1 MNGMADQHEEMVIIG
16 ASEAGAVFRPSDW
29 AERLCGVIAVFG
41 EDQRI
46 NYSPFLQPIFCQG
59 VRAVVIDLQLRD
71 LEPAAF
77 EFLMDFARDNELKVR
92 PGRCQPREAE
102 TDARSEVVAS
112 G

>member
-1 MNGMADQHEEMVIIG
+1 MADQPKEMVIIG
-16 ASEAGAVFRPSDW
+16 ASESGAVFRPSDW

-59 VRAVVIDLQLRD
+59 VRSVVIDLQLRD
-71 LEPAAF
+71 MEPAAF
-77 EFLMDFARDNELKVR
+77 AFLMDFARDNELKVR

-102 TDARSEVVAS
+102 PATSAPAVAS

>member
-1 MNGMADQHEEMVIIG
+1 MAAEEPREMVIIG
-16 ASEAGAVFRPSDW
+16 ASETGAVFRPSDW

-46 NYSPFLQPIFCQG
+46 NYSPFLQPILCQG
-59 VRAVVIDLQLRD
+59 IRAVVIDLQLRD

-77 EFLMDFARDNELKVR
+77 AFLMDFARDNELKVR
-92 PGRCQPREAE
+92 AGRCQPREGESQTRAQ
-102 TDARSEVVAS
+102 AVAS

>member
-1 MNGMADQHEEMVIIG
+1 MADQPKEMVIIG
-16 ASEAGAVFRPSDW
+16 ASEAGAIFRPSDW

-59 VRAVVIDLQLRD
+59 IRAVVIDTQLRE

-77 EFLMDFARDNELKVR
+77 EFLLGFARDNELKVR
-92 PGRCQPREAE
+92 PGRCEQRPEPTLE
-102 TDARSEVVAS
+102 KVALS
-112 G
+112 DG

>member
-1 MNGMADQHEEMVIIG
+1 MADEPKEMVIIG

-46 NYSPFLQPIFCQG
+46 NYSPFLQPIVCQG
-59 VRAVVIDLQLRD
+59 VRSVVIDLQLRE

-77 EFLMDFARDNELKVR
+77 EFLMSFARDNELKVR
-92 PGRCQPREAE
+92 PGRCQSRPEEVRAEAP
-102 TDARSEVVAS
+102 AAA
-112 G
+112 GG

>member
-1 MNGMADQHEEMVIIG
+1 MATDEPKEMVIIG
-16 ASEAGAVFRPSDW
+16 ASETGAVFRPSDW

-46 NYSPFLQPIFCQG
+46 NYSPFLQPIVCQG
-59 VRAVVIDLQLRD
+59 VRSVVIDLQLRD

-77 EFLMDFARDNELKVR
+77 AFLMDFARDNDLKVR
-92 PGRCQPREAE
+92 PGRCQPRQGESQTRAPAE
-102 TDARSEVVAS
+102 AS